1 MSDTNKTNETVI
13 TPRAEN
19 AVMDWPINRHVY
31 KAAVVYEI
39 RGEEEKITLFT
50 QATGFE
56 LARSIIN
63 GTDWMRIRHGR
74 IISLG
79 EVAGLW
85 VE

>member
-31 KAAVVYEI
+31 KAVIEYEV
-39 RGEEEKITLFT
+39 RGETERITLFT
-50 QATGFE
+50 QAPGFE
-56 LARSIIN
+56 LAKTIIA
-63 GTDWMRIRHGR
+63 GTDYMRKEHGR
-74 IISLG
+74 FVSLA